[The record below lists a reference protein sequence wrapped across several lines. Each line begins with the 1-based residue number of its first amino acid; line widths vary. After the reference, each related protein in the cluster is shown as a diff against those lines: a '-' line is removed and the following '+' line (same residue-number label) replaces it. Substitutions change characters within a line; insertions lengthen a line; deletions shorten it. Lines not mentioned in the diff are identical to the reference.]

1 MFLSVFLTYSD
12 ESSCVNIAISF
23 RKDQKKVT
31 KLEAKIPYFEGRG
44 NKEEVEKIKEQIESI
59 WVKTREAAFA

>member
-12 ESSCVNIAISF
+12 ESSYVNIAISF

-44 NKEEVEKIKEQIESI
+44 NTEEVEKIKQQIETI